1 MTPPQSAPRG
11 EMFPKRPGT
20 AQQELQPPTAPSHPA
35 GASLGNVKTAGLPGD
50 SSDTHPAGE
59 AGGGGGGVRALP
71 AGPYPALPT
80 AQHSPTPHAPTAASR
95 SPEQI
100 RNRVTELLLRHPTV
114 PPPRPPQCAT
124 RSQHSPAHPLS
135 SSAPQTHPEQQTPLP
150 APHTSSLLGCE
161 VPRSPH
167 GDPHTGLPARPSPPA
182 LCCAEPCRWQ
192 SQADT
197 NIIPSCGPG

>member
-1 MTPPQSAPRG
+1 MLPGGRCSPKDLAQPSRSSSRPQHPPTQLGLPSEMSKQQDFLVTAVTPT
-11 EMFPKRPGT
+11 RPG
-20 AQQELQPPTAPSHPA
+20 
-35 GASLGNVKTAGLPGD
+35 KR
-50 SSDTHPAGE
+50 
-59 AGGGGGGVRALP
+59 GGGGGVRALP
-71 AGPYPALPT
+71 ARALSCPT
-80 AQHSPTPHAPTAASR
+80 HSSAQPNPPCTHRSVTVTRTDPEPSNRATAAS
-95 SPEQI
+95 P
-100 RNRVTELLLRHPTV
+100 HC

>member
-50 SSDTHPAGE
+50 SSDTHPTRE
-59 AGGGGGGVRALP
+59 AEGGGGGVRALP
-71 AGPYPALPT
+71 TGPYPALPT
-80 AQHSPTPHAPTAASR
+80 AQHSPTPPCTHRNVTVTRTDPEPSNRATAAS
-95 SPEQI
+95 P
-100 RNRVTELLLRHPTV
+100 HC

-124 RSQHSPAHPLS
+124 RSQHSPVHPLS
-135 SSAPQTHPEQQTPLP
+135 CSAPQTHPEQQTPLP